1 MHLLLILLL
10 TCYYGYSVYGYL
22 TKPHWNT
29 INNILQSNAKNQ
41 IKQDAKDIIFKE
53 HFNWANKHTYKFIQN
68 KNFILSKSQINELKV
83 CCYLG
88 LTKAINRYNGTG
100 NFYIYSCIYMNSELY
115 KGISDITS
123 MKKLPHYLRVSK
135 KWKEKNEETYK
146 KNMIPIRTTH
156 YDKLLYNKENEN
168 INIREIIDE
177 LPSNERRLFYL
188 RYDFINLKKIRGYE
202 RLAELQCC
210 SRHTIQKK
218 FKIINNKIKNQLDI
232 YK

>member
-1 MHLLLILLL
+1 
-10 TCYYGYSVYGYL
+10 
-22 TKPHWNT
+22 
-29 INNILQSNAKNQ
+29 
-41 IKQDAKDIIFKE
+41 
-53 HFNWANKHTYKFIQN
+53 
-68 KNFILSKSQINELKV
+68 
-83 CCYLG
+83 
-88 LTKAINRYNGTG
+88 
-100 NFYIYSCIYMNSELY
+100 MNSELY

-123 MKKLPHYLRVSK
+123 MKTLPHYLRVSK

-146 KNMIPIRTTH
+146 KNMIPIRTTR

-168 INIREIIDE
+168 IDIREIINE

-210 SRHTIQKK
+210 SKNTIQKK
-218 FKIINNKIKNQLDI
+218 FKIINEKIKNQLDT